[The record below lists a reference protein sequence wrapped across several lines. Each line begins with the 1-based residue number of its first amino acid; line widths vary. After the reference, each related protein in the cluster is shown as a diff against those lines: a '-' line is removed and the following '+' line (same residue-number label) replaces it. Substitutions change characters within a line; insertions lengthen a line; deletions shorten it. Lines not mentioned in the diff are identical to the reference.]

1 MTGVLGNYLR
11 RRVAGQTLALI
22 GVLTGVMQVLELLDV
37 TTEILDRNL
46 GFAGV
51 VHYALLRLP
60 SELAVALPL
69 ASLLGGMSA
78 FYAMA
83 RNREIIAMRTAGV
96 SLKRMVVHLLPVPLL
111 FAVVQFGL
119 SQSVLPLA
127 ETELK
132 VWWDSTAPLDENPSE
147 PQWVHTSTGPVS
159 FDRGSPDGQH
169 LHGLRIYLRGD
180 DGLLAVRTI
189 ASGAEW
195 TGQQWLLDGIQDL
208 HIDNGAAHWVQEKQR
223 NWQANLRPEDV
234 VRLDLLQPHLSSVM
248 LADVIVGHRVGR
260 QPLSYYQTVLL
271 RMFTAPLGISIM
283 LLLAVP
289 SATILERDGG
299 SGTRMLLA
307 LALGLGFLLCDGIMS
322 ALGTGSRVPAL
333 AAALTA
339 PVLFTLIGL
348 VQLSACD
355 DGK

>member
-1 MTGVLGNYLR
+1 MRGVLGNYLR

-22 GVLTGVMQVLELLDV
+22 AVLTGLMQVLELLDV
-37 TTEILDRNL
+37 TTEILNRNL
-46 GFAGV
+46 GLAGV
-51 VHYALLRLP
+51 ARYALLRLP

-96 SLKRMVVHLLPVPLL
+96 SLTRMLGHLLPVPLL
-111 FAVVQFGL
+111 LATVQFGL
-119 SQSVLPLA
+119 SQNVLPLA
-127 ETELK
+127 EAELK

-147 PQWVHTSTGPVS
+147 PQWMHTSTGPVA
-159 FDRGSPDGQH
+159 FDRGSADGRH
-169 LHGLRIYLRGD
+169 LRGLRIYLRGD

-189 ASGAEW
+189 ARGAEW
-195 TGQQWLLDGIQDL
+195 TGHQWLLDGIRDL
-208 HIDNGAAHWVQEKQR
+208 HIDNGVASWVQEKQR
-223 NWQANLRPEDV
+223 NWQTNLRPEDV
-234 VRLDLLQPHLSSVM
+234 VRLELPQPHMSSVM
-248 LADVIVGHRVGR
+248 LADVIVGDRVGR

-271 RMFTAPLGISIM
+271 RMFTAPLGIFIM

-289 SATILERDGG
+289 SATILERGG
-299 SGTRMLLA
+299 GTRMLLA

-322 ALGTGSRVPAL
+322 ALGTGSRLPAL

-348 VQLSACD
+348 AQLSACD
-355 DGK
+355 GK